1 MMNAPSLSGFL
12 DITQAKYRLFDLGTM
27 VRKLPS
33 NTLKALDD
41 GQPYPLP
48 HLGFGWLVIFL
59 WNEDRSEQNSLWFL
73 KLPLDEQGA
82 LSAAVH
88 SDLVNRLYKALQT
101 ADEKER
107 QRLLTDHPYQFTP
120 EHEKMASLHA
130 RATDILG
137 LPPSN
142 FFEPAKQFYL
152 EHTDLQNWTTL
163 GIQGIADF
171 VVKASEAELIQ
182 ACTNIDGLD
191 DAPKFALLQQ
201 LEHCSLPT
209 KAVESLVAHST
220 SKGDDLTLATAI
232 LKACAQSAANK
243 LLEPAIRQLI
253 QENSG
258 SMELL
263 LTVITRYASLMK
275 DEALAIPVLDQ
286 LATLADSDGF
296 ARVMTNLAMQPG
308 MQGIVM
314 KTLGSTRLTEVLAN
328 ALSRLIQQKRGGQ
341 NVSH

>member
-1 MMNAPSLSGFL
+1 MNVPSLSGFL
-12 DITQAKYRLFDLGTM
+12 EITQAKYRLFDLGTS

-33 NTLKALDD
+33 STLQALDD

-59 WNEDRSEQNSLWFL
+59 WNEEVSEQNSLWFL
-73 KLPLDEQGA
+73 KLPLDEQGS
-82 LSAAVH
+82 LPAAVH

-137 LPPSN
+137 LPPSD
-142 FFEPAKQFYL
+142 FHQPARDFYL
-152 EHTDLQNWTTL
+152 SESSSANWATL

-171 VVKASEAELIQ
+171 VVKANDDELIQ
-182 ACTNIDGLD
+182 ACQRVKDLE

-201 LEHCSLPT
+201 LEHTHLPT
-209 KAVESLVAHST
+209 RAIELLKSCCEEQSNNIAFITAVLRASTQSQAH
-220 SKGDDLTLATAI
+220 
-232 LKACAQSAANK
+232 K
-243 LLEPAIRQLI
+243 LLEPTILKLVEKRTASTEFILSI
-253 QENSG
+253 
-258 SMELL
+258 
-263 LTVITRYASLMK
+263 ITRYTYLLK
-275 DEALAIPVLDQ
+275 DEEIAVSVLDQ
-286 LATLADSDGF
+286 LAELADADGF
-296 ARVMTNLAMQPG
+296 GRVMTNLAMQPG

-314 KTLGSTRLTEVLAN
+314 RTLGSQRLTETLAN
-328 ALSRLIQQKRGGQ
+328 ALSQLIQQKRGGS
-341 NVSH
+341 NVKH